1 MFPPRT
7 NRMEIVLDGPTEP
20 TADQIIADAQTAKI
34 KNLFSMRKSLG
45 RGWCQQHGRL
55 QSAPLYTGRLRNRHT
70 LHAGS
75 SRMR

>member
-1 MFPPRT
+1 
-7 NRMEIVLDGPTEP
+7 MEIVLDGPTEP

-45 RGWCQQHGRL
+45 RVVVGVNNTGRL